1 MELGIT
7 EALPSLGE
15 PLMSD
20 TTSANAIILVVI
32 GTNTD
37 MFIPKQLS
45 CQCRATKINRDTKFY
60 VVGRVQYPFLEQ
72 RAITKVCFDNTDFF
86 DARCI

>member
-20 TTSANAIILVVI
+20 TTSANAILLVVYEH
-32 GTNTD
+32 
-37 MFIPKQLS
+37 K
-45 CQCRATKINRDTKFY
+45 Y
-60 VVGRVQYPFLEQ
+60 
-72 RAITKVCFDNTDFF
+72 
-86 DARCI
+86 